1 MKKLLG
7 KLHLWLSV
15 PFGIVVTISC
25 FTGALLVF
33 ETEITALCSKDATA
47 VTPVG
52 ELLPLNVIAEKVD
65 ATLPDDV
72 EIKSIVVSKS
82 SDEAYK
88 VNLSKPK
95 NSAVYVNQYT
105 GEISG
110 SNERLPFFQTIFRLH
125 RWLMDSNPGD
135 GKIFWGKINL
145 IFIKSL

>member
-82 SDEAYK
+82 PDEAYK
-88 VNLSKPK
+88 VNL
-95 NSAVYVNQYT
+95 
-105 GEISG
+105 
-110 SNERLPFFQTIFRLH
+110 
-125 RWLMDSNPGD
+125 
-135 GKIFWGKINL
+135 
-145 IFIKSL
+145 